1 MNIEKSLRS
10 GLPVLVLSLLIGGQF
25 EVYMMNVDGSDVM
38 RLTFSTPPNTAV
50 NPVWTPVPEVDER
63 ERYER
68 SATALLD

>member
-38 RLTFSTPPNTAV
+38 RLTFSTAQHSGQPGLETG
-50 NPVWTPVPEVDER
+50 TIGG
-63 ERYER
+63 
-68 SATALLD
+68 